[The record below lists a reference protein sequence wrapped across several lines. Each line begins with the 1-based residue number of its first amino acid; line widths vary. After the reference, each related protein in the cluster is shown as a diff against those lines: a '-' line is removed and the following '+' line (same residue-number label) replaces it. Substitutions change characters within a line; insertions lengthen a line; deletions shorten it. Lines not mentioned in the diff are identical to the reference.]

1 MTELE
6 ELELLRH
13 EILPEIAQDR
23 ETQKKIA
30 AARQLLKAEEHQED
44 EYKAAKIREQ
54 RKALMDE
61 IGISEEK
68 CGKGDECSYK
78 HILSAEGELIEA
90 KAARTGTTILKP
102 NNAIWWYIIG
112 GAIGGAIAGLIWY
125 WVVKNTK

>member
-13 EILPEIAQDR
+13 EILPEVAQDR

-30 AARQLLKAEEHQED
+30 TARQLLKAEEHLAGTPE
-44 EYKAAKIREQ
+44 ATKIREQ
-54 RKALMDE
+54 RKALMEE

-68 CGKGDECSYK
+68 CGKGRECAYK

-90 KAARTGTTILKP
+90 KTAKTGATNS
-102 NNAIWWYIIG
+102 NNAIWGYIIG
-112 GAIGGAIAGLIWY
+112 GAIVGAIAGLIWY